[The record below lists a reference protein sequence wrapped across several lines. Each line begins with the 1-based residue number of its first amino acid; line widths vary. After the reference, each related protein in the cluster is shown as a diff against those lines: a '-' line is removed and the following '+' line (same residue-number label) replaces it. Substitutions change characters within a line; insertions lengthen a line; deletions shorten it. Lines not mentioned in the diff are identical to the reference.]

1 MCLAVP
7 AQVIKIEGES
17 AEVQVGGIKRQVR
30 LDLIEDV
37 QVGDYLLVH
46 SGFALHKLEEEEAQ
60 ASLEAWRELLDEGC
74 PETSG

>member
-7 AQVIKIEGES
+7 AQVVKIDGES
-17 AEVQVGGIKRQVR
+17 AEVQVGGIRRRVS
-30 LDLIEDV
+30 LDLIADV

-60 ASLEAWRELLDEGC
+60 ASLEIWRELLESKQ
-74 PETSG
+74 EKS